1 MGLHRIIRQTVK
13 IVSVALICEM
23 GSFLLCFPSFAQTQP
38 PAFRDLS
45 GHWAA
50 ACITNL
56 SETGLI
62 SGYPDR
68 TFRPDAE
75 VSRAAFAAMVTKAFP
90 QVAAVRSAQSFSD
103 VPASFWGAAAIQ
115 QAYRAGFFSG
125 FPDGSFRPNAPIT
138 RAQALTALA
147 SGSQWKAQRSIKS
160 TLANFKDAKTIP
172 SYAESAIVAALE
184 KNVVVNHPDAQKIN
198 ADRIATRAELAAF
211 LCQALPDRNGLI
223 AKTYLPAT
231 ADGAPTQC
239 KEIRGVWLTNI
250 DSDVFFEADRL
261 KLAIQTLHA
270 QGFNTIYPAVWNWGY
285 TLYPS
290 EVMQRKIGL
299 AIDPRPAGLQ
309 GRDMLQEMITEA
321 HRLGMTV
328 VPWFEFGF
336 MAPADSELAVNAKDW
351 LAKTQTGETTWLEGS
366 DVRVWLSPFR
376 SDVQQFILDLVTE
389 IVGRYDVDG
398 IQFDDHFGLPVE
410 FGYEAATVALYQ
422 KETGGK
428 QPPKAVND
436 DGWVRWRADKI
447 SQFMA
452 NVFKTVK
459 AKNPNAKISLS
470 PNPYSF
476 AYNKSL
482 QDWRSWE
489 RQGLIEELVVQVYKD
504 SFAGFDRE
512 LTQPEF
518 LAAQSH
524 IPTGVGILA
533 GLRGKKVPMAQI
545 QQQVKATRDRGYG
558 GVSFFFY
565 ETLWNITGESSDRRK
580 ADFKGLLEI
589 SPPNCK

>member
-1 MGLHRIIRQTVK
+1 
-13 IVSVALICEM
+13 M
-23 GSFLLCFPSFAQTQP
+23 GSITGSITGSIMACELSLSLFLSPSSLAQS
-38 PAFRDLS
+38 PAFSDLS

-56 SETGLI
+56 NETGII

-68 TFRPDAE
+68 TFRPDTE

-90 QVAAVRSAQSFSD
+90 QMAPVRSAQTFRD
-103 VPASFWGAAAIQ
+103 VPAAFWGAAAIQ

-125 FPDGSFRPNAPIT
+125 FPDGTFRPNAAIT

-147 SGSQWKAQRSIKS
+147 SGSQWKAQRSVKA
-160 TLANFKDAKTIP
+160 TLASLKDAQTIP
-172 SYAESAIVAALE
+172 SYAEGAIAAALE
-184 KNVVVNHPDAQKIN
+184 KGVVVNYPEAQKLN
-198 ADRIATRAELAAF
+198 ADRVATRAELAAF
-211 LCQALPDRNGLI
+211 LCQALPSTNGLI
-223 AKTYLPAT
+223 AKTYLPAIPNSSP
-231 ADGAPTQC
+231 AQC
-239 KEIRGVWLTNI
+239 KEIRSVWLTNI
-250 DSDVFFEADRL
+250 DSDVFFDADRL

-309 GRDMLQEMITEA
+309 GRDVLQEMITEA

-336 MAPADSELAVNAKDW
+336 MAPADSELAAKAKDW
-351 LAKTQTGETTWLEGS
+351 LAQTQTGETTWLEGS

-376 SDVQQFILDLVTE
+376 SEVQQFILDLVTE

-422 KETGGK
+422 KENGGK

-436 DGWVRWRADKI
+436 AGWVRWRADKMT
-447 SQFMA
+447 QVMTK
-452 NVFKTVK
+452 VFKAVK
-459 AKNPNAKISLS
+459 AKNPKAKISLS

-489 RQGLIEELVVQVYKD
+489 RQGLIEELIVQVYKD

-518 LAAQSH
+518 VAAQKH
-524 IPTGVGILA
+524 IPTGVGILS
-533 GLRGKKVPMAQI
+533 GLRGKKVPMTQI

-565 ETLWNITGESSDRRK
+565 ETLWNMTGESASQRK
-580 ADFKGLLEI
+580 ADFKELLEI
-589 SPPNCK
+589 PPINCN